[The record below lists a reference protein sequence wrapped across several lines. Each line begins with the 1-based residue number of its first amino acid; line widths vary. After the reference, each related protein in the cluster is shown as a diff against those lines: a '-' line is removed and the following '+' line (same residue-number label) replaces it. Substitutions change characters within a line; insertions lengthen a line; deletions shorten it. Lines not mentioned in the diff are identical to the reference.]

1 MTTSI
6 QQTDTYRQVFAWL
19 RGGDATPDPQME
31 NNFLDLITAAVAE
44 RLIANRKEYERMA
57 RAAERADRRAS
68 RPAGCLS
75 IKAML
80 EDVRKENTV
89 QANPTIADD
98 EDLPEAELVQVRP
111 VQPIPAEKNSV
122 ASSREL
128 DSVLLAKTLRHMA
141 VIEGIELTQSQIQ
154 TILYIAYGVR
164 LATKNE
170 RLTLE
175 HPQMWQYGPVFPR
188 AYNRIRKDAADGTD
202 EYYSLKIAHP
212 NIFKYLENCFRRY
225 AWTKAC
231 VLTTPHLSEG
241 TPWSQTRKSNPD
253 RWGVRIED
261 ELIREW
267 FLPRV

>member
-1 MTTSI
+1 MTTTI
-6 QQTDTYRQVFAWL
+6 QQTDTYRQVMAWL

-31 NNFLDLITAAVAE
+31 NSFLDIMTAAVAE
-44 RLIANRKEYERMA
+44 RLIANRQEYERMA
-57 RAAERADRRAS
+57 RAAERAQRRAS

-75 IKAML
+75 IKSML
-80 EDVRKENTV
+80 EDVRGESQPKPVTV
-89 QANPTIADD
+89 LEDD
-98 EDLPEAELVQVRP
+98 EDLPEAEPVKAKP
-111 VQPIPAEKNSV
+111 VQKTVTESV
-122 ASSREL
+122 EVSSCEL
-128 DSVLLAKTLRHMA
+128 DSVLLAKALRHMA

-164 LATKNE
+164 LAQKNE
-170 RLTLE
+170 RLISE

-188 AYNRIRKDAADGTD
+188 AYNRLRKDVADGTD
-202 EYYSLKIAHP
+202 EYYDLKSGHP
-212 NIFKYLENCFRRY
+212 NIFRYLENFFRRY

-231 VLTTPHLSEG
+231 ILSAPHLSEG
-241 TPWSQTRKSNPD
+241 SPWSDTRRSNPD

>member
-1 MTTSI
+1 MTTTI
-6 QQTDTYRQVFAWL
+6 QHTDTYRQVMAWL
-19 RGGDATPDPQME
+19 RGGDATPDPEME
-31 NNFLDLITAAVAE
+31 NSFLDIMTAAVAE
-44 RLIANRKEYERMA
+44 RLIANRQEYERMA
-57 RAAERADRRAS
+57 RAAERAERRAH
-68 RPAGCLS
+68 RPSGCLS

-80 EDVRKENTV
+80 DEVRRETSEKTESV
-89 QANPTIADD
+89 LADG
-98 EDLPEAELVQVRP
+98 EDLPEAEPMLQSTIQKEEV
-111 VQPIPAEKNSV
+111 
-122 ASSREL
+122 SSCEL
-128 DSVLLAKTLRHMA
+128 DSVILAKSLRHMA
-141 VIEGIELTQSQIQ
+141 VIEGIDLTQSQIQ

-170 RLTLE
+170 RLTSE

-188 AYNRIRKDAADGTD
+188 AYNRLRKDSTDGTD
-202 EYYSLKIAHP
+202 EYYSLKTDHP

-231 VLTTPHLSEG
+231 ILTSPHLSEG
-241 TPWSQTRKSNPD
+241 SPWSDTRRSNPD